1 MTRHALLGA
10 FVIVFCVAGL
20 TVGIVRLAPGRDAV
34 DLVLAGAAALVGVVA
49 FGLAVRVGRRGS
61 APWMKWLIVP
71 ILISAF
77 FLDRLS
83 ERNQLALL
91 GFASGYVAAFLVTVV
106 VRAVRLTR

>member
-1 MTRHALLGA
+1 
-10 FVIVFCVAGL
+10 VIVFCVAGL
-20 TVGIVRLAPGRDAV
+20 VVGIVRLAPGSDAV
-34 DLVLAGAAALVGVVA
+34 DLLLAAVAGLAGAAVFA
-49 FGLAVRVGRRGS
+49 FAVRVGRRGS
-61 APWMKWLIVP
+61 PSWTKWLIVP

-83 ERNQLALL
+83 ERNQLALI